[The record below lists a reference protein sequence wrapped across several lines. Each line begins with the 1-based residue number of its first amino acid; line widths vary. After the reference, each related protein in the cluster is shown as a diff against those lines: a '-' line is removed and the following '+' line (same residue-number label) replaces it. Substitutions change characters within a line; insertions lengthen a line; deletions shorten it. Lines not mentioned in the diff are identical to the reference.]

1 MTSDELDDYFD
12 AILVYKYDGR
22 QDGRDYMKTYD
33 EMVAHLAIATTNSTV
48 RLVVNVSDCKLI
60 AAF

>member
-1 MTSDELDDYFD
+1 MTSDELNDYFD

-33 EMVAHLAIATTNSTV
+33 EMVAHHAIATTNKTV
-48 RLVVNVSDCKLI
+48 SLVGKCQKLKLI
-60 AAF
+60 AAL